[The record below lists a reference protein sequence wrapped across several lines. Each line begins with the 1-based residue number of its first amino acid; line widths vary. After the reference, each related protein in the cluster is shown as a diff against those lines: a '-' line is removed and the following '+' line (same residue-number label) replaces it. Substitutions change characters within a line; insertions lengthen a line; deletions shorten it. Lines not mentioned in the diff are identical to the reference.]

1 MNVLTN
7 NGIVKFLVVYFIAK
21 AISLITGLSYNV
33 FNEEFNLIRLIMDLT
48 IWLIAYIGVSLV
60 FSKLLNKQKNVV
72 E

>member
-1 MNVLTN
+1 MTN

>member
-1 MNVLTN
+1 MKN

-21 AISLITGLSYNV
+21 AIILITGLSYNV
-33 FNEEFNLIRLIMDLT
+33 FNEEFNLIRLIMDLA
-48 IWLIAYIGVSLV
+48 IWLIAYVGVSLV

>member
-1 MNVLTN
+1 VNVLTN